1 MKGAALPLAV
11 LGTTAVIATIVIVS
25 KRKAASAVPVLP
37 QLADAALHNK
47 VIATIVSSNSAAE
60 LRQLAAGLLKQGG
73 MAEAAAANIKA
84 ATLDKGVAAVT
95 AAQALPTASS
105 PATSVAQT
113 ITQAVSTAAASQP
126 TLRQGS
132 SGPPVLQWQGVLMAS
147 GISLTMDGQF
157 GPETIAATKAWQSA
171 HGLTADGVVGPQTW
185 AKALSP

>member
-11 LGTTAVIATIVIVS
+11 LGTTALVATVIIVS
-25 KRKAASAVPVLP
+25 KRKAAGAVPTLP

-47 VIATIVSSNSAAE
+47 VIASIASSNSAAQ
-60 LRQLAAGLLKQGG
+60 LRQLATGLVKQGG
-73 MAEAAAANIKA
+73 LAEAAAANIKA

-95 AAQALPTASS
+95 AAQALPTANT
-105 PATSVAQT
+105 PGAAVAQA
-113 ITQAVSTAAASQP
+113 ITQTVNTAALP
-126 TLRQGS
+126 MLKQGS
-132 SGPPVLQWQGVLMAS
+132 SGAAVLQWQGILLAS
-147 GISLTMDGQF
+147 SITLTMDGQF